1 MCLGAKVSEH
11 FYKTGR
17 LAQRKMDEREEN
29 IQEAIKHYNSSDE
42 PSIRLTSCN
51 DQGSYR
57 VGRVPIDLHEYSCV
71 NT

>member
-1 MCLGAKVSEH
+1 M
-11 FYKTGR
+11 GR
-17 LAQRKMDEREEN
+17 LAQGKIDEREEY

-42 PSIRLTSCN
+42 PSIRLTS

-57 VGRVPIDLHEYSCV
+57 VGRVPIDLHEYISV